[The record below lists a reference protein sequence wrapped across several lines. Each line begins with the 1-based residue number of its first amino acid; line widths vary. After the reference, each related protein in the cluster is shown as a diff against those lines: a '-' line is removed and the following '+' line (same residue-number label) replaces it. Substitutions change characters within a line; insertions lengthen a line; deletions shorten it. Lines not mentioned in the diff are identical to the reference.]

1 MLEPVSNKIEKGI
14 ESQYFNIKYRPGLG
28 SKNSKL
34 DIQCSSLLTYLAL
47 ADVYRND
54 RTFKNAK
61 EQFYKALSFC
71 QTEEELRNLDT
82 FLKETA
88 QMGGY
93 AEQLYSEVSTLINVN
108 GKQIAEQTLQRE
120 KEERQK
126 PVSRRTPTGIESQ
139 YFSINFRPRNKSK
152 NSKLSVHC
160 SSLLTDLALADIYRD
175 EQSFKKV
182 EENLYKAL
190 LFCQTEEEIREL
202 SQFIVAASDIGGYA
216 NQFHAEKATLISPYG
231 KEKAEEYL
239 QKSQERKEKPVSR
252 RVDKGIES
260 QYFDIE
266 YRPGRKNHNFILE
279 IEAASLLTYLA
290 LADIYRNE
298 DTFAK
303 AQEKLFQVL
312 ASCTTEKEVQELGT
326 FLHIASDIGG
336 YANKFYQE
344 NITRVRKGMP
354 EVEQTKQVVT
364 EQKVTKPKDETSIA
378 DFNRRYAEASERFK
392 KAATASNLDDEEIAA
407 LLKEFNE
414 LQGELYDF
422 NGKVAKEF
430 ISETDYE
437 LDKQIA
443 WLRSAYQTIE
453 ELKAT
458 FNI

>member
-14 ESQYFNIKYRPGLG
+14 ESQYFNIKYRPGLE

-139 YFSINFRPRNKSK
+139 YF
-152 NSKLSVHC
+152 
-160 SSLLTDLALADIYRD
+160 
-175 EQSFKKV
+175 
-182 EENLYKAL
+182 
-190 LFCQTEEEIREL
+190 
-202 SQFIVAASDIGGYA
+202 
-216 NQFHAEKATLISPYG
+216 
-231 KEKAEEYL
+231 
-239 QKSQERKEKPVSR
+239 
-252 RVDKGIES
+252 
-260 QYFDIE
+260 DIE

-303 AQEKLFQVL
+303 AQEKFFQVL

-326 FLHIASDIGG
+326 FLHMASDIGG

>member
-14 ESQYFNIKYRPGLG
+14 ESQYFNIKYRPGLE

-139 YFSINFRPRNKSK
+139 YFSINFRPGNKSK

-231 KEKAEEYL
+231 KE
-239 QKSQERKEKPVSR
+239 
-252 RVDKGIES
+252 
-260 QYFDIE
+260 

-303 AQEKLFQVL
+303 AQEKFFQVL

-326 FLHIASDIGG
+326 FLHMASDIGG

-354 EVEQTKQVVT
+354 EVEQAKQVVT